1 MGGDCMTI
9 TLYNNLSNKK
19 TINKTIVKIS
29 DVTNVRLKENVT
41 ILNPVLQLS
50 LTPDIISC
58 NYVYIPDFSRY
69 YFKGDVE
76 FVTNDVVNVYLSV
89 DPLFSFAT
97 NIMNSNVTA
106 IRSTNHYDRYLY
118 DNRQASLL
126 TTIKQTKTFTVTPF
140 NPAGLTSQNRTFILH
155 MVSAPA
161 P

>member
-1 MGGDCMTI
+1 MTI

-29 DVTNVRLKENVT
+29 DLTNVRLKDNCS
-41 ILNPVLQLS
+41 ILNPVLQLTLS
-50 LTPDIISC
+50 ADIIAC

-69 YFKGDVE
+69 YFKGDIE
-76 FVTNDVVNVYLSV
+76 YVTNDIINVPLSV
-89 DPLFSFAT
+89 DPLFSFAI

-118 DNRQASLL
+118 DDRQASLL

-140 NPAGLTSQNRTFILH
+140 NPVGLTSQNRTFILR